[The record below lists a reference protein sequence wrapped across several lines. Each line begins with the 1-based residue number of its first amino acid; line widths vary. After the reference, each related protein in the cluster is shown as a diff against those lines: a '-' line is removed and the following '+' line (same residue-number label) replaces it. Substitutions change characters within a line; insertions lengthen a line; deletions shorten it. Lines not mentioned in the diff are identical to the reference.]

1 MSIRVVRSSGAL
13 RGRIRVP
20 GDKSISHR
28 ALLLN
33 ALARGRARVR
43 GLLDSA
49 DIFASVGTSGQVY
62 PAAAFVQQAREAGAH
77 TIELNLDP
85 SDIAHDF
92 DEVRTGLASQVVPA
106 WVDDMLA
113 GAAGGQAAQADP
125 ERPVT

>member
-33 ALARGRARVR
+33 ALAHGRARVR

-49 DIFASVGTSGQVY
+49 DVRSTATCLQAMGVDFRRDGEGVIVTGRSG
-62 PAAAFVQQAREAGAH
+62 R
-77 TIELNLDP
+77 
-85 SDIAHDF
+85 
-92 DEVRTGLASQVVPA
+92 LA
-106 WVDDMLA
+106 
-113 GAAGGQAAQADP
+113 
-125 ERPVT
+125 